1 MDLRTTYMGLELKHP
16 VVASA
21 SPLSEK
27 LDNFRRMEDAG
38 AAAVV
43 MFSLFEEQIKHE
55 NAAIEHLITSGTE
68 SYAESLSYFPEF
80 EDYETGPDEYLNLLR
95 RATEAVDI
103 PVIASLNG
111 ITNEGWVNTAR
122 LMQDAG
128 ASGIELN
135 AYYIPANLYV
145 DGREVEQRYLDV
157 LRAVKAEISIPVAM
171 KLSPFF
177 SATGN
182 MARKFDEAGADAL
195 VLFNRFYQPD
205 LDLDEMAVVTSLEL
219 STPAEIRLPLLW
231 IGVLYGRINASL
243 AATSGVHSPVQ
254 LIKYLLAG
262 ADVVMTTSGIL
273 QQGIGF
279 LTTLVEGLQDWME
292 SRQIDSLSQFKGSMS
307 QINCLNPGAFERANY
322 IKILETFKAEYE

>member
-27 LDNFRRMEDAG
+27 LDNYRLMEDAG

-55 NAAIEHLITSGTE
+55 NAAIEHLITSGAE
-68 SYAESLSYFPEF
+68 SYAESLSFFPAI
-80 EDYETGPDEYLNLLR
+80 EDYETGPD
-95 RATEAVDI
+95 I
-103 PVIASLNG
+103 GSLNG
-111 ITNEGWVNTAR
+111 VTNEGWVNTAR

-135 AYYIPANLYV
+135 AYYIPAKLYTE
-145 DGREVEQRYLDV
+145 GREVEQRYLEI
-157 LRAVKAEISIPVAM
+157 LKAVKTAVTIPVAM
-171 KLSPFF
+171 KLSPYF

-182 MARKFDEAGADAL
+182 MARQFDEAGADAL

-205 LDLDEMAVVTSLEL
+205 MDLDEMEVVTDLKL
-219 STPAEIRLPLLW
+219 SSPDEIRLPLLW
-231 IGVLYGRINASL
+231 LGVLHSRINASL
-243 AATSGVHSPVQ
+243 GASTGVHSPVE

-262 ADVVMTTSGIL
+262 ADVVMTTSGML

-279 LTTLVEGLQDWME
+279 LTTLVDGLQAWMDA
-292 SRQIDSLSQFKGSMS
+292 RQYDSVAQLKGSMS
-307 QINCLNPGAFERANY
+307 QANSLNPGAFERANY
-322 IKILETFKAEYE
+322 IKILENYKAQYG